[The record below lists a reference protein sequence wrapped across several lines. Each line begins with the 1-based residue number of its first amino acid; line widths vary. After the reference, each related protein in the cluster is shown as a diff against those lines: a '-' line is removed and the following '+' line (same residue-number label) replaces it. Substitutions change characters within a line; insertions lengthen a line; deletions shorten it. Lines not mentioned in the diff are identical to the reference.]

1 MLIIKKQKPFL
12 VYDITRKETFD
23 SVDKWI
29 PDLKANGSKNISIII
44 IGNKSDLED
53 KRQVTKEDAEQ
64 KAKNFNVAF
73 METSALSGNNIEH
86 AFDTMVKGVY
96 NTCRKETEEN
106 EESGNKQEK
115 GIEIKTEISK
125 EKAKNKEGCC

>member
-1 MLIIKKQKPFL
+1 M
-12 VYDITRKETFD
+12 YDITRKETFD

-44 IGNKSDLED
+44 IGNKSDLEE

-86 AFDTMVKGVY
+86 AFDT
-96 NTCRKETEEN
+96 
-106 EESGNKQEK
+106 
-115 GIEIKTEISK
+115 
-125 EKAKNKEGCC
+125 

>member
-53 KRQVTKEDAEQ
+53 RRQANKEDAE
-64 KAKNFNVAF
+64 
-73 METSALSGNNIEH
+73 
-86 AFDTMVKGVY
+86 
-96 NTCRKETEEN
+96 
-106 EESGNKQEK
+106 
-115 GIEIKTEISK
+115 
-125 EKAKNKEGCC
+125 

>member
-29 PDLKANGSKNISIII
+29 LDLKANESENISIII

-53 KRQVTKEDAEQ
+53 RRQANKEDAE
-64 KAKNFNVAF
+64 
-73 METSALSGNNIEH
+73 
-86 AFDTMVKGVY
+86 
-96 NTCRKETEEN
+96 
-106 EESGNKQEK
+106 
-115 GIEIKTEISK
+115 
-125 EKAKNKEGCC
+125 

>member
-29 PDLKANGSKNISIII
+29 PDLKANESENISIII

-53 KRQVTKEDAEQ
+53 RRQVTKEDAE
-64 KAKNFNVAF
+64 
-73 METSALSGNNIEH
+73 
-86 AFDTMVKGVY
+86 
-96 NTCRKETEEN
+96 
-106 EESGNKQEK
+106 
-115 GIEIKTEISK
+115 
-125 EKAKNKEGCC
+125 